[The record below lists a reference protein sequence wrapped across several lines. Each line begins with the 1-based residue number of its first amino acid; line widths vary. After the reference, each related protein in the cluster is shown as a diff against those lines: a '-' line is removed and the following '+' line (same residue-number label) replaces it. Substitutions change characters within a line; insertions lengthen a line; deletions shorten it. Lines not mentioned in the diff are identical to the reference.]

1 LRSSSSIAIFALGHI
16 SQLGGIRLAARSIMF
31 KRLLQTTNDPV
42 FTIIR
47 LVLGLVFFAHG
58 AQKMLGWFGGY
69 GFSGTLSAFS
79 ASGMPT
85 PLALF
90 VIVTEF
96 FASAAL
102 ICGAFARVV
111 SGAIALLM
119 VGAVVVVHAHFGFYM
134 NWFGQQKGE
143 GFEYHL
149 LAIGLAVAVLV
160 RGTGSFS
167 MESLLSKSMAG
178 G

>member
-1 LRSSSSIAIFALGHI
+1 ML
-16 SQLGGIRLAARSIMF
+16 

-42 FTIIR
+42 FAIIR
-47 LVLGLVFFAHG
+47 LMLGLVFFAHG

-79 ASGMPT
+79 TSGMPI

-90 VIVTEF
+90 VILTEF
-96 FASAAL
+96 FGSVAL
-102 ICGAFARVV
+102 ICGAFARVA

-119 VGAVVVVHAHFGFYM
+119 VGAIAMVHAHFGFYM

-160 RGTGSFS
+160 RGAGSFS
-167 MESLLSKSMAG
+167 IDGLLSKSTARA
-178 G
+178 

>member
-1 LRSSSSIAIFALGHI
+1 
-16 SQLGGIRLAARSIMF
+16 MF

-42 FTIIR
+42 FTVSR

-69 GFSGTLSAFS
+69 GFSGSLSAFS
-79 ASGMPT
+79 TSGMPM
-85 PLALF
+85 LLGLF
-90 VIVTEF
+90 VILTEF
-96 FASAAL
+96 FGSVAL
-102 ICGAFARVV
+102 ICGAFARVA

-119 VGAVVVVHAHFGFYM
+119 VGAIAMVHAHFGFYM

-149 LAIGLAVAVLV
+149 LAIGLAVVVLV
-160 RGTGSFS
+160 RGAGSFS
-167 MESLLSKSMAG
+167 VDGLLSKRMAQG
-178 G
+178 

>member
-1 LRSSSSIAIFALGHI
+1 
-16 SQLGGIRLAARSIMF
+16 MF

-42 FTIIR
+42 FTVIR
-47 LVLGLVFFAHG
+47 LLLGLVFFAHG

-79 ASGMPT
+79 TFGMPT

-90 VIVTEF
+90 VIFAEF
-96 FASAAL
+96 CGAVAL
-102 ICGAFARVV
+102 ICGAFARVA
-111 SGAIALLM
+111 SGAIVLLM
-119 VGAVVVVHAHFGFYM
+119 VGAIVMVHAHFGFYM
-134 NWFGQQKGE
+134 NWSGQQKGE

-160 RGTGSFS
+160 RGAGSFS
-167 MESLLSKSMAG
+167 VDGLLSRSMKRG
-178 G
+178 

>member
-1 LRSSSSIAIFALGHI
+1 ML
-16 SQLGGIRLAARSIMF
+16 

-47 LVLGLVFFAHG
+47 LMLGLVFFAHG

-79 ASGMPT
+79 TSGMPI

-90 VIVTEF
+90 VILTEF
-96 FASAAL
+96 FGSVAL
-102 ICGAFARVV
+102 ICGAFARVA

-119 VGAVVVVHAHFGFYM
+119 VGAIAIVHAHFGFYM

-160 RGTGSFS
+160 RGAGSFS
-167 MESLLSKSMAG
+167 IDGLLSKSMAQ
-178 G
+178 

>member
-1 LRSSSSIAIFALGHI
+1 ML
-16 SQLGGIRLAARSIMF
+16 

-47 LVLGLVFFAHG
+47 LMLGLVFFAHG

-69 GFSGTLSAFS
+69 GFSGTLSALS
-79 ASGMPT
+79 TSGMPI

-90 VIVTEF
+90 VILTEF
-96 FASAAL
+96 FGSVAL
-102 ICGAFARVV
+102 ICGAFARVA

-119 VGAVVVVHAHFGFYM
+119 VGAIAMVHAHFGFYM

-160 RGTGSFS
+160 RGAGSFS
-167 MESLLSKSMAG
+167 IDGLLSKSTARA
-178 G
+178 

>member
-1 LRSSSSIAIFALGHI
+1 
-16 SQLGGIRLAARSIMF
+16 MF
-31 KRLLQTTNDPV
+31 KRLLQTANDPV

-47 LVLGLVFFAHG
+47 LLLGIVFFAHG

-79 ASGMPT
+79 TSGMPG

-90 VIVTEF
+90 VILTEF
-96 FASAAL
+96 FGSVAL
-102 ICGAFARVV
+102 ICGAFARVA

-119 VGAVVVVHAHFGFYM
+119 VGAIVMVHAHFGFYM

-160 RGTGSFS
+160 RGAGSFS
-167 MESLLSKSMAG
+167 IDGLLSKSMARG
-178 G
+178 

>member
-1 LRSSSSIAIFALGHI
+1 
-16 SQLGGIRLAARSIMF
+16 MF

-47 LVLGLVFFAHG
+47 LLLGLVFFAHG

-85 PLALF
+85 SLALF
-90 VIVTEF
+90 VILTEF
-96 FASAAL
+96 FGSVAL
-102 ICGAFARVV
+102 ICGAFARVA

-119 VGAVVVVHAHFGFYM
+119 VGAIVMVHAHFGFYM

-160 RGTGSFS
+160 RGAGSFS
-167 MESLLSKSMAG
+167 IDGLLSKSTARA
-178 G
+178 